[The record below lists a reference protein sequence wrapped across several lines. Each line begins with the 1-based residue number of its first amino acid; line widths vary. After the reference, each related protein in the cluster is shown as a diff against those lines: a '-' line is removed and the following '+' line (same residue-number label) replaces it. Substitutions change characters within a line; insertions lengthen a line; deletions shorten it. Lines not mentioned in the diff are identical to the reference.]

1 MPVICFLNSIKS
13 FFIEDKYIFVIC
25 LGKVFGRI
33 CQGKSSYR
41 RIKSLNF
48 QSLAPQLKNHY
59 HPISIS
65 PLFPLL
71 IFRLIITKKT
81 FHKRLLIKSRVCRII
96 LYCISH
102 TNLHLYYITLIQKTE
117 TISMNFLYFFD
128 IFSKISKI
136 FYSLSAGKNI
146 PASILA

>member
-1 MPVICFLNSIKS
+1 MPWQS
-13 FFIEDKYIFVIC
+13 FRANLPRQIV
-25 LGKVFGRI
+25 LSRNKVFELS
-33 CQGKSSYR
+33 KSC
-41 RIKSLNF
+41 
-48 QSLAPQLKNHY
+48 PQLKNHY

-71 IFRLIITKKT
+71 LFHLIITKKT
-81 FHKRLLIKSRVCRII
+81 FHKRLLIRSRVCRII

-128 IFSKISKI
+128 IFSKISKF